1 MNFSKNDISASLASP
16 FDSKL
21 TASDWLSLVEKYPY
35 CEIFL
40 WHYLRVL
47 YCSDA
52 FDFENELLRLGI
64 RISNRSDFYLFMTS
78 KKPKQ
83 DSAEYNLVSTDYFSH
98 ADSVTAE
105 RHESLRQLARKLREK
120 RIEEQSKHIENEK
133 VDYVKLIKEKRY
145 SEALEIL
152 RQINLENPKK
162 SRYFAVQIRYLETIL
177 NNNK

>member
-1 MNFSKNDISASLASP
+1 MNFSKNDISASLAST
-16 FDSKL
+16 FDSRL

-40 WHYLRVL
+40 WHYLRAL
-47 YCSDA
+47 YNADA
-52 FDFENELLRLGI
+52 FDFENELMRLGI
-64 RISNRSDFYLFMTS
+64 RISNRTDFYLFMTS
-78 KKPKQ
+78 KKLKQ

-98 ADSVTAE
+98 ADSETAE

-120 RIEEQSKHIENEK
+120 RIAEKAEHVDNEQP
-133 VDYVKLIKEKRY
+133 DYVKLIREKRY

-162 SRYFAVQIRYLETIL
+162 SAYFAVQIRYLETIL